1 MRGDEEVATQEV
13 SFEPGQAAISPARF
27 PEWTRPGRFA
37 EFADE
42 VRERTGGIPIGFKL
56 SAQHIESDLDAA
68 LEVGVDYVILDG
80 RGGGTGTRDVRVSL
94 SESPSRV
101 WLDAEA
107 RLQGVSAGLEGSWSG
122 IISRIRPPVGFA
134 AIDVDGESVAAGFA
148 VRDDDW
154 FGLFEINVAASHRRR
169 GLGGAISSALLDWG
183 ADGGAK
189 RAYL

>member
-1 MRGDEEVATQEV
+1 MKEVERWYDERGLPLVVRVTPAVAHFDEALPDLGFGREGLTDVMVASLT
-13 SFEPGQAAISPARF
+13 S
-27 PEWTRPGRFA
+27 
-37 EFADE
+37 
-42 VRERTGGIPIGFKL
+42 RE
-56 SAQHIESDLDAA
+56 
-68 LEVGVDYVILDG
+68 
-80 RGGGTGTRDVRVSL
+80 TRDVRVSL

-154 FGLFEINVAASHRRR
+154 VGLFEINVAASHRRR
-169 GLGGAISSALLDWG
+169 GLGRAISSALLDWG

-189 RAYL
+189 RAYLQVVRVNESARALYRSLGFKPTYEYWYRRVGA